1 MSFYN
6 SYVLYVIVTLVIC
19 IVRRDTAV
27 GSTETPID
35 DPKTIVTQE
44 GFRDDVRTIKTKVK
58 DKVNSTITSTKD
70 KVKQK
75 VKDKVQKKI
84 EEKLDPTGGCQPL
97 LELPLQLLF
106 FFSLVAL
113 FVAVAARYCILY
125 KRRQTRNEKY
135 EPAEVHLQPLRKTD
149 DYNLVTSQDYN
160 NENASFYLHLQGIA
174 FIGCDLRASAV
185 NGLWMQNISEVK
197 RMMSKSGHPVSCFSI
212 HKYVIQVDCLFCNMS
227 NNTSLLKLHLVRY
240 I

>member
-27 GSTETPID
+27 GSTETPI

-84 EEKLDPTGGCQPL
+84 EEKLDPTGGYL
-97 LELPLQLLF
+97 KLP
-106 FFSLVAL
+106 AIIGIA
-113 FVAVAARYCILY
+113 VAVVVLLIISCIVCCCCCPYCILY
-125 KRRQTRNEKY
+125 KRRQARNEKY

-160 NENASFYLHLQGIA
+160 NENGTCNIVTLFIHLFKYFYCSCSYY
-174 FIGCDLRASAV
+174 FIIQLEYTRSLICIII
-185 NGLWMQNISEVK
+185 NI
-197 RMMSKSGHPVSCFSI
+197 
-212 HKYVIQVDCLFCNMS
+212 NM
-227 NNTSLLKLHLVRY
+227 
-240 I
+240 

>member
-6 SYVLYVIVTLVIC
+6 GYVLYVIVTLVIC
-19 IVRRDTAV
+19 IAVGREITDERLKEDSSNLISKEEVLQEKVKHSLVRRDTAV

-84 EEKLDPTGGCQPL
+84 EEKLDPTGGYL
-97 LELPLQLLF
+97 KLP
-106 FFSLVAL
+106 AIIGIA
-113 FVAVAARYCILY
+113 VAVVVLLLISCIVCCCCCPYCILY

-160 NENASFYLHLQGIA
+160 NENGAENA
-174 FIGCDLRASAV
+174 
-185 NGLWMQNISEVK
+185 
-197 RMMSKSGHPVSCFSI
+197 
-212 HKYVIQVDCLFCNMS
+212 
-227 NNTSLLKLHLVRY
+227 
-240 I
+240 